1 LKAFNLYSEKD
12 IIGLN
17 KNSDKVDDIIEE
29 LDSERL

>member
-1 LKAFNLYSEKD
+1 LKAFNLYNEKD

-17 KNSDKVDDIIEE
+17 KNSDKVYDIIEE